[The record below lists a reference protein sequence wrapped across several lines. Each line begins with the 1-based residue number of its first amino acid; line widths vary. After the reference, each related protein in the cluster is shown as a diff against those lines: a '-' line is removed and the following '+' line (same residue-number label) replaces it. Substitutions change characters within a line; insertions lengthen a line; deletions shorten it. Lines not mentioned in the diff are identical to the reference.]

1 VTPLAVTLLVLAAAL
16 LIDRIV
22 GDPSFLWARVPHPV
36 ALVGRWIDVLDTRLN
51 DPSIPHSR
59 RRMRGV
65 AVTAG
70 LAAAAGAAGLA
81 LHRMLHVVPLGMA
94 VETVLVAILLA
105 QKSLID
111 HVEAV
116 GRALLSG
123 GAVDGRRAAAHIVG
137 RDVSSLDEPGIARA
151 AMESA
156 AENFSDGIVAPVFW
170 YAFLGLPGLLVYKVA
185 NTADSMIGHR
195 APRHEAFGWASAR
208 FDDLL
213 NFVPARLSALLL
225 AAAAAISG
233 CDGRGAAIA
242 AWRDAPKHKSP
253 NAGWPEAA
261 LAGALGVAFGGP
273 RRYGELE
280 VDGAWL
286 NREGRATVGPADI
299 LAAIRL
305 IDVAWALL
313 LILLAGAA
321 FIALAT
327 AR

>member
-1 VTPLAVTLLVLAAAL
+1 
-16 LIDRIV
+16 
-22 GDPSFLWARVPHPV
+22 VPHPV

-81 LHRMLHVVPLGMA
+81 LHRMLLVVPLGMA

-225 AAAAAISG
+225 VVAAAICG
-233 CDGRGAAIA
+233 CNGRDAAIA